1 MQFSPLTTLLSA
13 TTIAIAATISL
24 PGQAQPSQV
33 QSAKSSPMPTTE
45 AGGAPAE
52 PSEAPTPGAGEVP
65 GVPSEDPMTEPSE
78 DPMTEPGDT
87 SASDAMVEAGVT
99 SVFLDVDALSAVG
112 LELTGTV
119 GEVEEPASESF
130 LVGFNITP
138 ETDFAFSDNEEGF
151 TLLGGSI
158 EHTGG
163 VVFNGGTE
171 AELAVGNFSIS
182 FDPNRIDETTGA
194 TGFFVQDLLTTGA
207 VLFDI
212 AGVIPAFD
220 GENLI
225 IDGDLL
231 VSAEL
236 SGALG
241 DPGLLGAAVGTA
253 QINATT
259 GDLSASGSATSN
271 SASALQTEAVGASA
285 HSEQF

>member
-13 TTIAIAATISL
+13 TTIAIAATVSL

-33 QSAKSSPMPTTE
+33 QSVKSSPMPTTE
-45 AGGAPAE
+45 AGGDPAA
-52 PSEAPTPGAGEVP
+52 PSEAPT
-65 GVPSEDPMTEPSE
+65 TEPSE
-78 DPMTEPGDT
+78 VPGPPSADPMAEPSDA
-87 SASDAMVEAGVT
+87 SASDVMVESGVT
-99 SVFLDVDALSAVG
+99 SVFLDVDTLSAVG
-112 LELTGTV
+112 LDLTGTV

-151 TLLGGSI
+151 LLLGGSI

-171 AELAVGNFSIS
+171 AELAVGNFSIG

-194 TGFFVQDLLTTGA
+194 TGFFVQDLLTTGV

-212 AGVIPAFD
+212 GGVAPSFD
-220 GENLI
+220 GENLT

-231 VSAEL
+231 VSQEL

-241 DPGLLGAAVGTA
+241 DPTLMGAAVGSA

-259 GDLSASGSATSN
+259 GELSASVSVPSS
-271 SASALQTEAVGASA
+271 SASELSTETVDTSV
-285 HSEQF
+285 HSE